1 VANKSNYRGLNPAA
15 DILLFFRFS
24 PESLL
29 SVLLRAAVRRHFKLH
44 IAFRVKKILKLQ
56 A

>member
-15 DILLFFRFS
+15 DILLFFSFS
-24 PESLL
+24 PESLP
-29 SVLLRAAVRRHFKLH
+29 SVLLRAAVRRHFKLY
-44 IAFRVKKILKLQ
+44 IAFRVKKKLKLQ